1 MILYFTGTGNSEYIA
16 KRIAELTGDSL
27 VSMNERIKANDA
39 SEINADGRLVFVV
52 PTYAWRIPKI
62 VEEWIAKTRFQGA
75 ENAYFVM
82 DCGTSIGNA
91 KKYIKQICKRKSFQY
106 MGVSCIVMPENYIA
120 MYDAPEESTSRKIIE
135 NANPVISK
143 IAEMIHKEKVF
154 PDVQSNIIDYLNSSI
169 VNTAFYSFIVKADK
183 FTADDKCIGCG
194 LCMKEC
200 PLNNIRLKGNKPV
213 WGKECTHCMACICK
227 CPMGAIEY
235 GKNSVGKVRYRCPM

>member
-27 VSMNERIKANDA
+27 ISMNERIKANDA
-39 SEINADGRLVFVV
+39 SEINADCRLVFVV

-75 ENAYFVM
+75 GNAYFVM

-91 KKYIKQICKRKSFQY
+91 KKYIKQLCKRKSFQY

-120 MYDAPEESTSRKIIE
+120 MYDAPEESAWRKIIE

-143 IAEMIHKEKVF
+143 IVEMIHEEKVF

-169 VNTAFYSFIVKADK
+169 VNTVFYSFIVKADK

-194 LCMKEC
+194 VCMKEC
-200 PLNNIRLKGNKPV
+200 PLNNIHLKGNKPV

-235 GKNSVGKVRYRCPM
+235 GKNSVAKVRYRCPM

>member
-1 MILYFTGTGNSEYIA
+1 MILYFTGTGNSAFIA

-27 VSMNERIKANDA
+27 ISMNERIKANDA
-39 SEINADGRLVFVV
+39 SEINGDGRLVFVV

-62 VEEWIAKTRFQGA
+62 VEEWIAKTRFSGTG
-75 ENAYFVM
+75 NAYFVM

-91 KKYIKQICKRKSFQY
+91 RKYIKQLCKRKSFQY

-120 MYDAPEESTSRKIIE
+120 MYDAPEESVARQIIE

-143 IAEMIHKEKVF
+143 IAEMIHEEKVF
-154 PDVQSNIIDYLNSSI
+154 PDVQSNIIDNLNSSI
-169 VNTAFYSFIVKADK
+169 VNTVFYSFFVKADK

-194 LCMKEC
+194 ICMKEC
-200 PLNNIRLKGNKPV
+200 PLNNIRLKENKPV